1 MTDNNQ
7 SIDKAKLDELRVIL
21 EDEGLQEL
29 IADFFEICRSDIED
43 LQQASQRDA
52 CEDIFKI
59 SHGLKSSS
67 GNLGFM
73 KMSELC
79 RNLEVQART
88 DKITEAD
95 QQAQSILDEFNHL
108 KELLT

>member
-7 SIDKAKLDELRVIL
+7 SIDNAKLDELRKIL

-29 IADFFEICRSDIED
+29 ITDFFEICNSDIQD
-43 LQQASQRDA
+43 LKQASLTDA
-52 CEDIFKI
+52 TEEIFRI

-67 GNLGFM
+67 GNLGFI

-79 RNLEVQART
+79 CNLEKQARN
-88 DKITEAD
+88 KVITNVD
-95 QQAQSILDEFNHL
+95 LQTQAIIEEFNHL

>member
-7 SIDKAKLDELRVIL
+7 SIDKAKLDELREIL

-29 IADFFEICRSDIED
+29 IADFFELCNSDIQN
-43 LQQASQRDA
+43 LKQASLADVT
-52 CEDIFKI
+52 EDIFRI

-67 GNLGFM
+67 GNLGFV

-79 RNLEVQART
+79 RNLETQART
-88 DKITEAD
+88 KELTDAELQT
-95 QQAQSILDEFNHL
+95 QSIIDEFNHL